1 MRNRFDEQLFELNR
15 EIIEMGAMCE
25 EAIAA
30 AAKALST
37 GDIALAEN
45 VRSNSG
51 AIDQMERDIEGR
63 CMKLLLH
70 QQPVAR
76 DLRLIS
82 AALKMI
88 TDMERIGDQAEDI
101 AEIVTFLNGRTME
114 GMELIEEMARETI
127 EMVTGSVDA
136 FVKKDVELAQKVIN
150 TDDIVDD
157 YFSRVKCGI
166 ITLIAE
172 NHADGE
178 FALEVLKYINKKVNQ
193 FKEEDGNLY
202 AIYGTPAESLCG
214 LQVEQFRKQYGIV
227 EGVSD
232 RPYVSN
238 SFHCHVTEDLTPIEK
253 QDLEGRFWELCNGG
267 KIQYVRYPVGYN
279 KQAIRALVRRAMKL
293 GYYEGVNLSLAYCD
307 DCGHKEL
314 EMDVCPVC
322 GSKNL
327 TKIDRMNGYLSYSRV
342 HGDTRLNDAKMAEI
356 AERKSM

>member
-25 EAIAA
+25 EAIAS

-37 GDIALAEN
+37 GDMKLAAKVCEN
-45 VRSNSG
+45 SS

-101 AEIVTFLNGRTME
+101 AEIITFLNGRTME
-114 GMELIEEMARETI
+114 GIELIEEMARETI
-127 EMVTGSVDA
+127 KMVTGSVDA

-150 TDDIVDD
+150 KDDIVDD

-166 ITLIAE
+166 ITLITE

-178 FALEVLKYINKKVNQ
+178 FALDLLMISKYFERIGDHATNIAEWV
-193 FKEEDGNLY
+193 
-202 AIYGTPAESLCG
+202 IYSVTGT
-214 LQVEQFRKQYGIV
+214 
-227 EGVSD
+227 
-232 RPYVSN
+232 
-238 SFHCHVTEDLTPIEK
+238 
-253 QDLEGRFWELCNGG
+253 
-267 KIQYVRYPVGYN
+267 
-279 KQAIRALVRRAMKL
+279 
-293 GYYEGVNLSLAYCD
+293 
-307 DCGHKEL
+307 HKE
-314 EMDVCPVC
+314 V
-322 GSKNL
+322 
-327 TKIDRMNGYLSYSRV
+327 
-342 HGDTRLNDAKMAEI
+342 
-356 AERKSM
+356 